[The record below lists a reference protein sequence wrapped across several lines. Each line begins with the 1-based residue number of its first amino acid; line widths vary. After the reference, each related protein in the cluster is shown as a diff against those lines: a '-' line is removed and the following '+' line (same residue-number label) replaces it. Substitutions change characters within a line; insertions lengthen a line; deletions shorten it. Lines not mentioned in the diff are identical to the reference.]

1 MTPTLAPDTRQIAR
15 TYEYGPMLARHI
27 NWQSIGDEARTLG
40 ASFEAIFKPH
50 GGITV
55 TIYWPTDTP

>member
-1 MTPTLAPDTRQIAR
+1 MRPLETDTRQIAR
-15 TYEYGPMLARHI
+15 TYEYGPILARHI
-27 NWQSIGDEARTLG
+27 NWNSIGAEAQALG
-40 ASFEAIFKPH
+40 ASFEAILHQH